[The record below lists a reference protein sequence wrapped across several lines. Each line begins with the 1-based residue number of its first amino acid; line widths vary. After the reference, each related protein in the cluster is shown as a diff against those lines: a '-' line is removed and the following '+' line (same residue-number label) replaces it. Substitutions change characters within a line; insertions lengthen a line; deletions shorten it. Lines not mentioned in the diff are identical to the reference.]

1 MIGPTAHAFWNHWRD
16 EHSQWRIVEL
26 STGFVATDVN
36 RRMSIDNMDFS
47 SPINETMSYTNEVC
61 ETRELAHTYI
71 ALRCTQYALEKLGV
85 A

>member
-16 EHSQWRIVEL
+16 EHSQWRIMDVPA
-26 STGFVATDVN
+26 GFIATD
-36 RRMSIDNMDFS
+36 RGRYLEPS
-47 SPINETMSYTNEVC
+47 SEAVVDPMAQKFTAEICS
-61 ETRELAHTYI
+61 TRALAHTYI